1 MKFTSM
7 MLLLFISASFVF
19 GQSNYYTLKNS
30 SADQIT
36 DARSIALGESFVA
49 NPLSPY
55 SFTFNPSNLSQIN
68 DIAVFYNK
76 RSMNWQDYDDSDVYY
91 TSLGAVV
98 PLSIGN
104 IAFTY
109 SKYNA
114 DYKSTSINGRA
125 AGTVKN
131 STLAFAYGIEILKNF
146 SVGAA
151 VKFYNSSEDVIS
163 EHVHIASETADN
175 INALTDLGLLYSINT
190 PFIRNNDLMKDRLNL
205 GTSVQNLGGKVKIK
219 DHTYSVES
227 LTENSIVQYFRVGFS
242 YNFMVLS
249 DAGRNLLSF
258 VFSGEYRSMMNPG
271 DYEQNETDNLGFGLE
286 STLFDVFS
294 VRLGG
299 TTKYDDN
306 IFYERGEMKINYGF
320 GLNLPLDYF
329 FENTPLKLGFD
340 YAVIQLSH
348 VDKNMSAF
356 SLNVRYGMKLF

>member
-1 MKFTSM
+1 
-7 MLLLFISASFVF
+7 
-19 GQSNYYTLKNS
+19 
-30 SADQIT
+30 
-36 DARSIALGESFVA
+36 
-49 NPLSPY
+49 
-55 SFTFNPSNLSQIN
+55 
-68 DIAVFYNK
+68 
-76 RSMNWQDYDDSDVYY
+76 
-91 TSLGAVV
+91 
-98 PLSIGN
+98 
-104 IAFTY
+104 
-109 SKYNA
+109 
-114 DYKSTSINGRA
+114 
-125 AGTVKN
+125 
-131 STLAFAYGIEILKNF
+131 
-146 SVGAA
+146 
-151 VKFYNSSEDVIS
+151 
-163 EHVHIASETADN
+163 
-175 INALTDLGLLYSINT
+175 
-190 PFIRNNDLMKDRLNL
+190 MKDRLNL